1 LAVKNKIVLHMKSRS
16 PKYLSCI
23 LLLLLVLGACKK
35 ASLQVAEER
44 FIVGTLTI
52 KATPQLSLLLGKD
65 SALVLVMTPDKV
77 SNNKLIWETSDAAV
91 VSVTETG
98 KIKAL
103 KLGTATVTVRST
115 DGGARTA
122 SVAVTVIDHIDFM
135 TTINFNTAAVS
146 IFVTETQKVEATVLP
161 ANATYKTLKWT
172 SSNTAVATVSEEGI
186 VTGIAKGTATVTATA
201 IDGSGVNR
209 AVPVEVKEVV
219 PVTGVTLQAALTEPI
234 AIGELFPLGYTVTP
248 TGASVQLLK
257 WTSSNPAVA
266 TVSASGVVEGKTAG
280 QVTITVTAT
289 NNTAITADISVTVD
303 DAKLND
309 VFATSKGPWILPT
322 ALSSGIIDNG
332 KYVVTM
338 AKQSSGKYRGDF
350 QRTGG
355 AIVHAGKYPIIA
367 IKFNRPV
374 VGNVIFDTGI
384 GSFLNGN
391 NKLTTLTGKD
401 GVQVHY
407 ADIAAGSFGA
417 GSTKLSTTAN
427 TTLSPFQ
434 FKIAD
439 IVLTD
444 PVVAAGGDK
453 YGVYWVKSFASLAA
467 LQAFINK

>member
-1 LAVKNKIVLHMKSRS
+1 MKSLY
-16 PKYLSCI
+16 PKYLSCVLV
-23 LLLLLVLGACKK
+23 LLLALGACKK
-35 ASLQVAEER
+35 AAQQLAEEK

-77 SNNKLIWETSDAAV
+77 SNNKLIWETSDATV

-122 SVAVTVIDHIDFM
+122 SVAVTVIDHVELI
-135 TTINFNTAAVS
+135 TGITFNTAAVS
-146 IFVTETQKVEATVLP
+146 IFATETVTVGATILP

-172 SSNTAVATVSEEGI
+172 SSNTAVATVSEDGV
-186 VTGIAKGTATVTATA
+186 VTGVAKGTATVTATA
-201 IDGSGVNR
+201 LDGSGINR
-209 AVPVEVKEVV
+209 SVPVEVKEVV

-289 NNTAITADISVTVD
+289 NNTAITANISVTVD

-309 VFATSKGPWILPT
+309 VFTTSKGVWIVPT
-322 ALSSGIIDNG
+322 AQATGVIDNG
-332 KYVVTM
+332 KYLVTM
-338 AKQSSGKYRGDF
+338 AKQTNAKFRGDF

-355 AIVHAGKYPIIA
+355 VTLHAGKYPIIA

-374 VGNVIFDTGI
+374 VGNVIMDTNL

-391 NKLTTLTGKD
+391 NKLTTLVGKD

-417 GSTKLSTTAN
+417 GPTKLSTTAN
-427 TTLSPFQ
+427 TVLTAFQ
-434 FKIAD
+434 YKVAD

-444 PVVAAGGDK
+444 AEVAAGGDK
-453 YGVYWVKSFASLAA
+453 YAVYWVKSFASVTA
-467 LQAFINK
+467 LQDFINK